1 MQKITIKQRALQICS
16 DYLSA
21 ILLIMGLVLLVV
33 GVGGWLGWYAAIM
46 LAGVSLIVLALLI
59 NYEEKEVNP

>member
-1 MQKITIKQRALQICS
+1 MRTNIMRLRQICS
-16 DYLSA
+16 NYLSA
-21 ILLIMGLVLLVV
+21 ILLIMGLILLVV
-33 GVGGWLGWYAAIM
+33 GVGGWLGWYVAIM